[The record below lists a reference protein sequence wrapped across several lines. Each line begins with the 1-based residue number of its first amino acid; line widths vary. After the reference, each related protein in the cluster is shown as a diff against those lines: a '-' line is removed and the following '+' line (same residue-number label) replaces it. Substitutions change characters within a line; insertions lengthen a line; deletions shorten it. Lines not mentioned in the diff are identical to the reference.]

1 MAGPQTMFD
10 KIWNR
15 HVIVQRDDG
24 MCLMYVDRH
33 LLHDGSFQAFN
44 QMRSENW
51 TFRRAGQTYA
61 TPDHYTP
68 TLAERRIDAIDDP
81 KNREKVEAL
90 DKNTRDYGVKQF
102 GIDDPD
108 NGIVHVVGPEQGIT
122 QPGIFLVCGDS
133 HTSTHGALGA
143 IACGIGAS
151 EVAHVMAT
159 QCLWQRK
166 PKTMRIT
173 VDGKLG
179 FGVTG
184 KDVILATIGKITTAG
199 GAGYAIEYAGSAI
212 EDLSIEGRLTIS
224 NMTIEAGSRIG
235 IMAPDEKTFAYLK
248 GRPYAPKGAEWDK
261 ALAYWKTLP
270 TDEGAVFDKEVDIDG
285 DAITPMVT
293 WGNSPE
299 DVIRITDTIPDP
311 EREANTERRESM
323 KRAIEYMD
331 LKPGTPISDVK
342 VDRVF
347 IGSCTNSRIED
358 LRLAASIVKGRK
370 AVVTAMVSPGSAR
383 IRAEAEA
390 EGLDKIFT
398 DAGFEWR
405 YAGCSMCAG
414 MNGDTLET
422 GQRSA
427 STSNR
432 NFRGRQG
439 PGTRT
444 HLVSPAMAAAAAVT
458 GTFTDVRRLMEEK

>member
-24 MCLMYVDRH
+24 QCLLYVDRH
-33 LLHDGSFQAFN
+33 LLHDGSFHAFA
-44 QMRSENW
+44 QMRRENRKL
-51 TFRRAGQTYA
+51 RRPKQVFA

-68 TLAERRIDAIDDP
+68 TTSRKVDEITNP
-81 KNREKVEAL
+81 ENREKVVAL
-90 DKNTRDYGVKQF
+90 DQNTRDFGVQQF
-102 GIDDPD
+102 GIDDARM
-108 NGIVHVVGPEQGIT
+108 GIVHVIGPELGIT
-122 QPGIFLVCGDS
+122 QPGILLVCGDS

-159 QCLWQRK
+159 QCLWQDR
-166 PKTMRIT
+166 PKRMRIT

-184 KDVILATIGKITTAG
+184 KDVILAIIGQISAAG
-199 GAGYAIEYAGSAI
+199 GAGYAIEYAGPAI
-212 EDLSIEGRLTIS
+212 RQLSIEGRLTVS
-224 NMTIEAGSRIG
+224 NMTIEAGSRMGLI
-235 IMAPDEKTFAYLK
+235 APDDKTIEYLHGK
-248 GRPYAPKGAEWDK
+248 HFAPKGKEWDK
-261 ALAYWKTLP
+261 AVAYWRTLP
-270 TDEGAVFDKEVDIDG
+270 TDEGASFDREVKVDG
-285 DAITPMVT
+285 NAIAPMVT

-299 DVIRITDTIPDP
+299 NVIKVTDTIPDP
-311 EREANTERRESM
+311 GREANTERRESLQ
-323 KRAIEYMD
+323 RALDYMD
-331 LKPGTPISDVK
+331 LKPGMAISDVR

-358 LRLAASIVKGRK
+358 LRIAAQVVKGRK
-370 AVVTAMVSPGSAR
+370 AVVPAMVSPGSTQVKTA
-383 IRAEAEA
+383 AEA

-398 DAGFEWR
+398 AAGFEWR
-405 YAGCSMCAG
+405 HAGCSMCVG
-414 MNGDTLET
+414 LNGDLVAAGERT
-422 GQRSA
+422 A

-439 PGTRT
+439 LGSRT

-458 GTFTDVRRLMEEK
+458 GTFTDVRRLMEGK

>member
-33 LLHDGSFQAFN
+33 LLHDGSFHAFT
-44 QMRSENW
+44 QIRRENRGLRRPKQ
-51 TFRRAGQTYA
+51 TFA

-68 TLAERRIDAIDDP
+68 TTVQRSIDAIEDP
-81 KNREKVEAL
+81 KLHEKVAAL
-90 DKNTRDYGVKQF
+90 DQNTREFGVRQF
-102 GIDDPD
+102 GIDDPN

-166 PKTMRIT
+166 PKTMRINIG
-173 VDGKLG
+173 GKIG

-184 KDVILATIGKITTAG
+184 KDVVLATIGQISTAG
-199 GAGYAIEYAGSAI
+199 GVGHAIEYAGPVIRA
-212 EDLSIEGRLTIS
+212 LTMEGRLTIS

-235 IMAPDEKTFAYLK
+235 VMAPDDKTIDYVH
-248 GRPYAPKGAEWDK
+248 GRPFAPKGAEWDK
-261 ALAYWKTLP
+261 AVAYWRTLP
-270 TDEGAVFDKEVDIDG
+270 SDDGAVFDKEVEVDG
-285 DAITPMVT
+285 SAITPMVT

-299 DVIRITDTIPDP
+299 DVIKVTDTVPDP
-311 EREANTERRESM
+311 ERVANTERRESM
-323 KRAIEYMD
+323 RRALDYMG
-331 LKPGTPISDVK
+331 LKPGMPISEVT

-358 LRLAASIVKGRK
+358 LRLAASVVKGRK
-370 AVVTAMVSPGSAR
+370 AVVTAMVSPGSAQVK
-383 IRAEAEA
+383 AAAEA

-405 YAGCSMCAG
+405 FAGCSMCAG
-414 MNGDTLET
+414 MNGDVLST

-458 GTFTDVRRLMEEK
+458 GKFTDVRRLMEGK

>member
-24 MCLMYVDRH
+24 QCLLYVDRH
-33 LLHDGSFQAFN
+33 LLHDGSFHAFA
-44 QMRSENW
+44 QMRRENRKL
-51 TFRRAGQTYA
+51 RRPKQVFA

-68 TLAERRIDAIDDP
+68 TTSRKVDEITDP
-81 KNREKVEAL
+81 ENREKVVAL
-90 DKNTRDYGVKQF
+90 DQNTRDFGVQQF
-102 GIDDPD
+102 GIDDARM
-108 NGIVHVVGPEQGIT
+108 GIVHVIGPELGIT
-122 QPGIFLVCGDS
+122 QPGILLVCGDS

-159 QCLWQRK
+159 QCLWQGK

-173 VDGKLG
+173 VEGKLG

-184 KDVILATIGKITTAG
+184 KDVILAIIGQISAAG
-199 GAGYAIEYAGSAI
+199 GAGYAIEYAGPAI
-212 EDLSIEGRLTIS
+212 RQLSVEGRLTVS
-224 NMTIEAGSRIG
+224 NMTIEAGSRMGLI
-235 IMAPDEKTFAYLK
+235 APDDKTIEYLRGK
-248 GRPYAPKGAEWDK
+248 PFAPKGKEWDK
-261 ALAYWKTLP
+261 AVAYWRTLP
-270 TDEGAVFDKEVDIDG
+270 TDDGARFDREVTVDG
-285 DAITPMVT
+285 NAIAPMVT

-299 DVIRITDTIPDP
+299 NVVKVTDTIPDP
-311 EREANTERRESM
+311 GREANTERRESLQ
-323 KRAIEYMD
+323 RALEYMD
-331 LKPGTPISDVK
+331 LKPGMAIADVK

-358 LRLAASIVKGRK
+358 LRIAAQVVKGRK
-370 AVVTAMVSPGSAR
+370 AVVPAMVSPGSTQVKTA
-383 IRAEAEA
+383 AEA

-398 DAGFEWR
+398 AAGFEWR
-405 YAGCSMCAG
+405 HAGCSMCVG
-414 MNGDTLET
+414 LNGDLVAAGERT
-422 GQRSA
+422 A

-439 PGTRT
+439 LGSRT

-458 GTFTDVRRLMEEK
+458 GTFTDVRRLMEGK

>member
-1 MAGPQTMFD
+1 MFD

-24 MCLMYVDRH
+24 QCLLYVDRH
-33 LLHDGSFQAFN
+33 LLHDGSFHAFA
-44 QMRSENW
+44 QMRRENRKL
-51 TFRRAGQTYA
+51 RRPKQVFA

-68 TLAERRIDAIDDP
+68 TTSRKVDEITNP
-81 KNREKVEAL
+81 ENREKVVAL
-90 DKNTRDYGVKQF
+90 DQNTRDFGVQQF
-102 GIDDPD
+102 GIDDARM
-108 NGIVHVVGPEQGIT
+108 GIVHVIGPELGIT
-122 QPGIFLVCGDS
+122 QPGILLVCGDS

-159 QCLWQRK
+159 QCLWQDR
-166 PKTMRIT
+166 PKRMRIT

-184 KDVILATIGKITTAG
+184 KDVILAIIGQISAAG
-199 GAGYAIEYAGSAI
+199 GAGYAIEYAGPAI
-212 EDLSIEGRLTIS
+212 RQLSIEGRLTVS
-224 NMTIEAGSRIG
+224 NMTIEAGSRMGLI
-235 IMAPDEKTFAYLK
+235 APDDKTIEYLHGK
-248 GRPYAPKGAEWDK
+248 HFAPKGKEWDK
-261 ALAYWKTLP
+261 AVAYWRTLP
-270 TDEGAVFDKEVDIDG
+270 TDEGASFDREVKVDG
-285 DAITPMVT
+285 NAIAPMVT

-299 DVIRITDTIPDP
+299 NVIKVTDTIPDP
-311 EREANTERRESM
+311 GREANTERRESLQ
-323 KRAIEYMD
+323 RALDYMD
-331 LKPGTPISDVK
+331 LKPGMAISDVR

-358 LRLAASIVKGRK
+358 LRIAAQVVKGRK
-370 AVVTAMVSPGSAR
+370 AVVPAMVSPGSTQVKTA
-383 IRAEAEA
+383 AEA

-398 DAGFEWR
+398 AAGFEWR
-405 YAGCSMCAG
+405 HAGCSMCVG
-414 MNGDTLET
+414 LNGDLVAAGERT
-422 GQRSA
+422 A

-439 PGTRT
+439 LGSRT

-458 GTFTDVRRLMEEK
+458 GTFTDVRRLMEGK

>member
-24 MCLMYVDRH
+24 QCLLYVDRH
-33 LLHDGSFQAFN
+33 LAHDGSFHAFSMLR
-44 QMRSENW
+44 QDGRSVKRPQQV
-51 TFRRAGQTYA
+51 FA
-61 TPDHYTP
+61 TPDHYSP
-68 TLAERRIDAIDDP
+68 TDVRTIEAIENDEL
-81 KNREKVEAL
+81 REKVAIL
-90 DKNTRDYGVKQF
+90 DENTKEFGVPHF
-102 GIDDPD
+102 GIDDERM
-108 NGIVHVVGPEQGIT
+108 GIVHVIGPELGIT

-133 HTSTHGALGA
+133 HTSTHGAMGA

-151 EVAHVMAT
+151 EVAHVLAT
-159 QCLWQRK
+159 QCLWQSK

-173 VDGKLG
+173 VDGTLG

-184 KDVILATIGKITTAG
+184 KDVILAIIGQISAAG
-199 GAGYAIEYAGSAI
+199 GAGYAIEYAGSGI
-212 EDLSIEGRLTIS
+212 EQLSMEGRLTVS
-224 NMTIEAGSRIG
+224 NMSIEAGCRMG
-235 IMAPDEKTFAYLK
+235 IIAPDQKTYDYLE

-270 TDEGAVFDKEVDIDG
+270 TDDGASFDREVTVDG
-285 DAITPMVT
+285 DAIAPMVT

-299 DVIRITDTIPDP
+299 NVVQVTDVVPDP
-311 EREANTERRESM
+311 SKEPNAERRQSM
-323 KRAIEYMD
+323 LNALDYMD
-331 LKPGTPISDVK
+331 LKAGMPMTEVA

-358 LRLAASIVKGRK
+358 LRLAADVVKGRRT
-370 AVVTAMVSPGSAR
+370 VVPSMISPGSMQVKAA
-383 IRAEAEA
+383 AER

-398 DAGFEWR
+398 EAGFEWR
-405 YAGCSMCAG
+405 HSACSMCVG
-414 MNGDTLET
+414 LNGDSVDPGVRT
-422 GQRSA
+422 A

-439 PGTRT
+439 PGSRT

-458 GTFTDVRRLMEEK
+458 GKFTDVRQLMEEK

>member
-24 MCLMYVDRH
+24 QCLLYVDRH
-33 LLHDGSFQAFN
+33 LLHDGSFHAFA
-44 QMRSENW
+44 QMRRENRKL
-51 TFRRAGQTYA
+51 RRPKQVFA

-68 TLAERRIDAIDDP
+68 TTSRKVDEITDP
-81 KNREKVEAL
+81 ENREKVVAL
-90 DKNTRDYGVKQF
+90 DQNTRDFGVQQF
-102 GIDDPD
+102 GIDDARM
-108 NGIVHVVGPEQGIT
+108 GIVHVIGPELGIT
-122 QPGIFLVCGDS
+122 QPGILLVCGDS

-159 QCLWQRK
+159 QCLWQGK

-173 VDGKLG
+173 VEGKLG

-184 KDVILATIGKITTAG
+184 KDVILAIIGQISAAG
-199 GAGYAIEYAGSAI
+199 GAGYAIEYAGPAI
-212 EDLSIEGRLTIS
+212 RQLSVEGRLTVS
-224 NMTIEAGSRIG
+224 NMTIEAGSRMGLI
-235 IMAPDEKTFAYLK
+235 APDDKTIEYLRGK
-248 GRPYAPKGAEWDK
+248 PFAPKGKEWDK
-261 ALAYWKTLP
+261 AVAYWRTLP
-270 TDEGAVFDKEVDIDG
+270 TDDGARFDREVTVDG
-285 DAITPMVT
+285 NAIAPMVT

-299 DVIRITDTIPDP
+299 NVVKVTDTIPDP
-311 EREANTERRESM
+311 GREANTERRESLQ
-323 KRAIEYMD
+323 RALEYMD
-331 LKPGTPISDVK
+331 LKPGMAIADVK

-358 LRLAASIVKGRK
+358 LRIAAQVVKGRK
-370 AVVTAMVSPGSAR
+370 AVVPAMVSPGSTQVKTA
-383 IRAEAEA
+383 AEA

-398 DAGFEWR
+398 AAGFEWR
-405 YAGCSMCAG
+405 HAGCSMCVG
-414 MNGDTLET
+414 LNGDLVASGERT
-422 GQRSA
+422 A

-439 PGTRT
+439 LGSRT

-458 GTFTDVRRLMEEK
+458 GTFTDVRRLMEGK